1 MVMIPVQGAGKAPE
15 FECEGEGMAK
25 RQTKNSAETVA
36 EKENG
41 QLQDSREQELSMEEL
56 VRENEHLKEVV
67 AQLEQE
73 KKDLRERG
81 LRLQADGENFRK
93 RITREKEEFAR
104 YAKEEFIR
112 EILPIKDNLERALEH
127 GDGVDDP
134 QAIIEGI
141 NMILEQF
148 SSILEK
154 MGVACL
160 ACYGEKFDPNFH
172 EAMMHQETADHE
184 PNTVIAEHQK
194 GYTYNGRLLRPALV
208 TVAKAKGKDEESKNH

>member
-1 MVMIPVQGAGKAPE
+1 
-15 FECEGEGMAK
+15 
-25 RQTKNSAETVA
+25 
-36 EKENG
+36 
-41 QLQDSREQELSMEEL
+41 
-56 VRENEHLKEVV
+56 
-67 AQLEQE
+67 
-73 KKDLRERG
+73 
-81 LRLQADGENFRK
+81 
-93 RITREKEEFAR
+93 
-104 YAKEEFIR
+104 
-112 EILPIKDNLERALEH
+112 
-127 GDGVDDP
+127 
-134 QAIIEGI
+134 
-141 NMILEQF
+141 MILEQF

>member
-15 FECEGEGMAK
+15 LECEGEAMAK
-25 RQTKNSAETVA
+25 RQTKIPSETVA
-36 EKENG
+36 EQENG
-41 QLQDSREQELSMEEL
+41 ELQNLQGQDMSVKEL
-56 VRENEHLKEVV
+56 VRENEQLKESI
-67 AQLEQE
+67 AQLQQE
-73 KKDLRERG
+73 KEDLQQRA

-93 RITREKEEFAR
+93 RITREKEEFSR

-127 GDGVDDP
+127 GGGVDDP
-134 QAIIEGI
+134 QAIIEGV

-148 SSILEK
+148 SSIFEK

-160 ACYGEKFDPNFH
+160 TCYGERFDPNFH
-172 EAMMHQETADHE
+172 EAMMHQETAEHE

-194 GYTYNGRLLRPALV
+194 GYIYNGRLLRPALV
-208 TVAKAKGKDEESKNH
+208 TVAKAKGKDKESKSR